1 MEKFQIKNIIEDNY
15 NIKVNSL
22 EKVKN
27 TYKINGFE
35 GYCLKV
41 VKYDFPHFYFIYNVI
56 NHIVNNNGNVL
67 KFIKTKS
74 NEDYIRFSEGY
85 AYLTP
90 WIESRSANFNDLN
103 EVKNISKEIAY
114 LHKASEGFVIKPLM
128 RPRVNWFSWINVFK
142 TRKEE
147 ILDFEKRINQKISKD
162 YFDNLYLDNIDRE
175 LYLADLSIDDLEKS
189 KYKEIMSE
197 DLMRL
202 CVCHHDL
209 ADHNILLDKNQNVT
223 FIDFDY
229 CILDSYLHDLS
240 SFLVR
245 VLRANNWDENIAYEI
260 INSYSEVNS
269 INKDKLDVMKGF
281 IRYPQG
287 FWQLGLQAYWER
299 QPWKSEKFNKR
310 LEKYIIESKYR
321 EKFIQ
326 KFY

>member
-1 MEKFQIKNIIEDNY
+1 
-15 NIKVNSL
+15 
-22 EKVKN
+22 
-27 TYKINGFE
+27 
-35 GYCLKV
+35 
-41 VKYDFPHFYFIYNVI
+41 
-56 NHIVNNNGNVL
+56 
-67 KFIKTKS
+67 
-74 NEDYIRFSEGY
+74 
-85 AYLTP
+85 
-90 WIESRSANFNDLN
+90 
-103 EVKNISKEIAY
+103 
-114 LHKASEGFVIKPLM
+114 
-128 RPRVNWFSWINVFK
+128 
-142 TRKEE
+142 
-147 ILDFEKRINQKISKD
+147 
-162 YFDNLYLDNIDRE
+162 
-175 LYLADLSIDDLEKS
+175 
-189 KYKEIMSE
+189 
-197 DLMRL
+197 
-202 CVCHHDL
+202 
-209 ADHNILLDKNQNVT
+209 LLDKNQNVT